1 MTTTQKQIPFYDLYG
16 ESFMRMQPDFVHLED
31 IQSRSADLGWE
42 IKPHRHA
49 NLAQI
54 ICAFDS
60 QWQVQL
66 DDEVHNL
73 SGNWVVTLP
82 PGVVHGF
89 HLAPNTKGFVL
100 SINADVIAN
109 MEMGE
114 DVSAFN
120 QLVWLPQTIEFRSAR
135 QAERYFSYL
144 MMLADEMHISDPG
157 ASTTIRLLLKLLFIT
172 IARQRQLDSVQSGPS
187 GRENRILLGFRELID
202 KHYQDHMTIDEYA
215 EKLFVSVSTLSRIC
229 RQQLSQTPKRL
240 VHQRLIS
247 EARRRLVYTQQT
259 LDEIAL
265 TLGFKDTGYFCRFFK
280 QMEGTTAGEFRQQK
294 RK

>member
-1 MTTTQKQIPFYDLYG
+1 MTSHKHIPFYDLYG
-16 ESFMRMQPDFVHLED
+16 ESFLRLKPDFVHLED
-31 IQSRSADLGWE
+31 IESRSADLEWQ
-42 IKPHRHA
+42 IKPHRHG

-60 QWQVQL
+60 KWQVQL
-66 DDEVHNL
+66 DDNLYHL

-89 HLAPNTKGFVL
+89 HFAPNTKGFVL
-100 SINADVIAN
+100 SINADVIGN
-109 MEMGE
+109 MDMGE
-114 DVSAFN
+114 DISAFN
-120 QLVWLPQTIEFRSAR
+120 QLVWLPQTIEFRSQR
-135 QAERYFSYL
+135 QADRFLNYL
-144 MMLADEMHISDPG
+144 MMLSEEMNISDPG
-157 ASTTIRLLLKLLFIT
+157 ASTTIMLLLKLLLIT
-172 IARQRQLDSVQSGPS
+172 LARQRQLDTVQNGPT

-202 KHYQDHMTIDEYA
+202 KHYQDHLTIDNYA

-247 EARRRLVYTQQT
+247 EARRRLIYTQQT

-280 QMEGTTAGEFRQQK
+280 QMEGITAGEFRQQK